1 MLLLN
6 IAKVSNNLIICS
18 TKKSHAKSKT
28 KSIEV
33 DTSMNVC
40 FFFCFFFSVLF
51 PLLGIVLQHQQ
62 EIERMSSFR
71 EQLGEDWLR
80 YEHHLDGAS
89 PLTLTTTVNQ
99 QTSCSQTLSNGLTTT
114 IATTTTSI
122 PQQQPLPPSSHKV
135 PEVLPPPILSSE
147 PRNEASDVDADLEME
162 STLQGGQTPQ
172 LTESTLDN
180 SMLDGLVMSQGV
192 VSSPQPSPESHRS
205 ARAASGETN
214 HEEEEDLGGRE
225 VEN

>member
-1 MLLLN
+1 M
-6 IAKVSNNLIICS
+6 
-18 TKKSHAKSKT
+18 
-28 KSIEV
+28 
-33 DTSMNVC
+33 
-40 FFFCFFFSVLF
+40 FFCFVCFAVFF

-114 IATTTTSI
+114 TITTTTTSI

-180 SMLDGLVMSQGV
+180 SMVDGLVMSQGV